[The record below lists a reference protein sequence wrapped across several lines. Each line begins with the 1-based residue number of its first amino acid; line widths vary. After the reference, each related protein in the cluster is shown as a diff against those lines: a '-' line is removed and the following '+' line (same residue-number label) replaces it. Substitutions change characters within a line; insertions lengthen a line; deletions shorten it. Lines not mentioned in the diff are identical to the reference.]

1 MTEVER
7 KIALT
12 RFLREENAMN
22 RMKMKNREEI
32 LYGSGKTSF
41 GGREELPLVYDGYL
55 GEEDF
60 GLTQPSEHHSTLG
73 LRMALAILL
82 FSAVLYLDKTGA
94 SFNGQPVSAM
104 ISSQVDISMEGKL
117 ADFISRFE
125 TD

>member
-32 LYGSGKTSF
+32 LYGSGKAAF
-41 GGREELPLVYDGYL
+41 GGKEELPLVYDGYL
-55 GEEDF
+55 GEEYP
-60 GLTQPSEHHSTLG
+60 GMVQPFEHHSTFG
-73 LRMALAILL
+73 LRMALAVLL
-82 FSAVLYLDKTGA
+82 FGAVIYLDKTGA
-94 SFNGQPVSAM
+94 SLNGQPVAAM